1 LCLCGKMSQT
11 QKNGSR
17 RSSLSFIVYSQLVTE
32 TSLYW
37 HDYETF
43 GIDPRRDRPSQF
55 AGVRTDVDLNII
67 DDPLI
72 VYCIPPADYLP
83 HPEAC
88 LLTGISPQL
97 AESKG
102 VIEVEFCRLIH
113 EQLVEPNTCSLGYNS
128 IRFDDEFTRNCLY
141 RNFYDPYARE
151 WQNGNSRWD
160 LIDVVRATKA
170 LRPDGI
176 NWPTDAEGRPCF
188 RLEELTKANGI
199 AHEAAHDALSDV
211 HATIALA
218 KLIKTAQPKLYQ
230 FLWQHRTKTEALKLL
245 QFGSFKP
252 VVHVS
257 GMYSSDSQRLAI
269 VLPICKHPT
278 NTNGILVYDLS
289 IDPEPLISLSIA
301 DIQQRIFTATIDLP
315 EGAERVPLK
324 TVHINK
330 CPVLAPISVL
340 KPDDQKRLN
349 LDLARC
355 YANIDK
361 IKAVP
366 GMAEKIAAVFSEPK
380 FAESGVEID
389 PDLAIYSGGFF
400 SDADKQK
407 MQKIRSM
414 PSDKLTNFKPKF
426 TDPRLNEMLFRYR
439 ARNYPE
445 LLQPE
450 EIAKWQTF
458 CAKRISGDENNGG
471 ITLTN
476 YFIQLTRLREETSG
490 NAAFLKALEDFA
502 LDKIR
507 NLPLER
513 TL

>member
-1 LCLCGKMSQT
+1 MA
-11 QKNGSR
+11 
-17 RSSLSFIVYSQLVTE
+17 E

-55 AGVRTDVDLNII
+55 AGVRTDVDLNVI
-67 DDPLI
+67 DDPLV
-72 VYCIPPADYLP
+72 VYCKPPADYLP

-88 LLTGISPQL
+88 VLTGISPQL

-102 VIEVEFCRLIH
+102 VNEVEFCRLIH
-113 EQLVEPNTCSLGYNS
+113 EQFAEPNTCSLGYNS

-176 NWPTDAEGRPCF
+176 TWPVDTEGRPSF
-188 RLEELTKANGI
+188 KLEELTKANGI
-199 AHEAAHDALSDV
+199 VHEAAHDALSDV

-218 KLIKTAQPKLYQ
+218 KLIKSAQPKLYQ

-245 QFGSFKP
+245 QFGNFKP

-257 GMYSSDSQRLAI
+257 GMYSSENHRLAV
-269 VLPICKHPT
+269 VLPICKHPS

-315 EGAERVPLK
+315 EGVARVPLK

-340 KPDDQKRLN
+340 KHSDQKHLN

-366 GMAEKIAAVFSEPK
+366 GMAEKIAAVFSETK
-380 FAESGVEID
+380 FAEPEQEID

-407 MQKIRSM
+407 MQKIRNM
-414 PSDKLTNFKPKF
+414 PSNQLSTFKPNF
-426 TDPRLNEMLFRYR
+426 TDSRLVEMLFRYR
-439 ARNYPE
+439 ARNYPK
-445 LLQPE
+445 LLQRE
-450 EIAKWQTF
+450 EISNWQEF
-458 CAKRISGDENNGG
+458 CANRITGQQPSGG
-471 ITLTN
+471 IILDE
-476 YFIQLTRLREETSG
+476 YFSQLTKLRNETSG
-490 NAAFLKALEDFA
+490 NEAFLKILEEFA
-502 LDKIR
+502 LDKIQQ
-507 NLPLER
+507 LGLKM
-513 TL
+513 

>member
-1 LCLCGKMSQT
+1 VT
-11 QKNGSR
+11 QP
-17 RSSLSFIVYSQLVTE
+17 
-32 TSLYW
+32 SLYW

-55 AGVRTDVDLNII
+55 AGVRTDLDFNII
-67 DDPLI
+67 DDPLV
-72 VYCIPPADYLP
+72 VYCKPPADYLP

-102 VIEVEFCRLIH
+102 VIEAEFCRLIH
-113 EQLVEPNTCSLGYNS
+113 DQLAQPNTCSLGYNS

-176 NWPTDAEGRPCF
+176 NWPIDEEGRPSF
-188 RLEELTKANGI
+188 KLEELTKANGI

-211 HATIALA
+211 SATIALA
-218 KLIKTAQPKLYQ
+218 KLVKSAQPKLYQ
-230 FLWQHRTKTEALKLL
+230 FLWQNRTKTEAYNLL

-257 GMYSSDSQRLAI
+257 GRYSNDSHRLAV

-278 NTNGILVYDLS
+278 NNNGIIVYDLS
-289 IDPEPLISLSIA
+289 VDPEQLISLSVE
-301 DIQQRIFTATIDLP
+301 DIQQRIFTATVDLP
-315 EGAERVPLK
+315 EGVERIPLK

-330 CPVLAPISVL
+330 SPVLAPISVL
-340 KPDDQKRLN
+340 KSDDQQRLN
-349 LDLARC
+349 IDLARC
-355 YANIDK
+355 QANIDK
-361 IKAVP
+361 IRSIHGLAD
-366 GMAEKIAAVFSEPK
+366 KIAAVF
-380 FAESGVEID
+380 FNNNYADAGQTTD

-407 MQKIRSM
+407 MAKIRNAS
-414 PSDKLTNFKPKF
+414 PDQLADFKANF
-426 TDPRLNEMLFRYR
+426 TDKRLAEMLFRYR
-439 ARNYPE
+439 AHNYPDS
-445 LLQPE
+445 LQPE
-450 EIAKWQTF
+450 ETAKWREF
-458 CAKRISGDENNGG
+458 CAIRITGSQLGSGIITVDE
-471 ITLTN
+471 
-476 YFIQLTRLREETSG
+476 YFAQLSKLRYETSG
-490 NAAFLKALEDFA
+490 NESVLKQLEEFA
-502 LDKIR
+502 VRKMGELG
-507 NLPLER
+507 L
-513 TL
+513 

>member
-1 LCLCGKMSQT
+1 MA
-11 QKNGSR
+11 
-17 RSSLSFIVYSQLVTE
+17 E

-37 HDYETF
+37 HDFETF

-55 AGVRTDVDLNII
+55 AGVSTDLDFNII

-72 VYCIPPADYLP
+72 VYCKPPADYLP

-88 LLTGISPQL
+88 LLTGISSQI

-102 VIEVEFCRLIH
+102 VTEAEFCRRIH
-113 EQLVEPNTCSLGYNS
+113 EQLAQPNTCSLGYNS

-176 NWPTDAEGRPCF
+176 NWPTDAEGRPSF

-218 KLIKTAQPKLYQ
+218 KLVKSAQPKLYQ
-230 FLWQHRTKTEALKLL
+230 FLWQHRTKTEAFNLL
-245 QFGSFKP
+245 QYGSFKP

-257 GMYSSDSQRLAI
+257 GRYSSDNHRLAV

-278 NTNGILVYDLS
+278 NNNGIIVYDLS
-289 IDPEPLISLSIA
+289 VDPEPLISLSIE
-301 DIQQRIFTATIDLP
+301 DIHQRIFTATADLP
-315 EGAERVPLK
+315 EGVERISLK

-330 CPVLAPISVL
+330 CPVLAPVSVL
-340 KPDDQKRLN
+340 KPDDQQRLN
-349 LDLARC
+349 LDLATC
-355 YANIDK
+355 QANIDK
-361 IKAVP
+361 IIVVQ
-366 GMAEKIAAVFSEPK
+366 GLAEKIAAVFAKNE
-380 FAESGVEID
+380 FAEPGQETD

-400 SDADKQK
+400 SDSDKQK
-407 MQKIRSM
+407 MAKIRNTI
-414 PSDKLTNFKPKF
+414 PGQLANFKPNF
-426 TDPRLNEMLFRYR
+426 TDLRLAEMLFRYR

-445 LLQPE
+445 ILQPDE
-450 EIAKWQTF
+450 ALKWREF
-458 CAKRISGDENNGG
+458 CANRITGLQQGGG
-471 ITLTN
+471 ITLAE
-476 YFIQLTRLREETSG
+476 YFNQLSKLRSETSG
-490 NAAFLKALEDFA
+490 NEFVLNELEEFA

-507 NLPLER
+507 YFGIV
-513 TL
+513 